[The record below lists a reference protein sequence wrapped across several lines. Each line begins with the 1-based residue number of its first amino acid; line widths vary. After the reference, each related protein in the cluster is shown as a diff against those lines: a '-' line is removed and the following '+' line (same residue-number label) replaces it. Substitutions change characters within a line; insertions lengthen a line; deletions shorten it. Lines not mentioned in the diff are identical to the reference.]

1 MLYFYCLKAK
11 GSVVMNETVLSK
23 RAQKTREKLLETSL
37 DLMKKKGYQSTT
49 VRDIC
54 AQADISVGTFYSYF
68 PSKTDLFFD
77 IYKTADDYFSE
88 TVAARIKGSDAK
100 ERILDFFKYYAK
112 LNIDTGI
119 DLVRVLY
126 NPENSWFIKKR
137 PMHRLLADIAAAGL
151 ARKELI
157 TDKSEQEIVNYLFT
171 LARGCCYNWCIA
183 DGKTDLTEDLQT
195 YISMAL
201 EAF

>member
-1 MLYFYCLKAK
+1 
-11 GSVVMNETVLSK
+11 MNEALLSK
-23 RAQKTREKLLETSL
+23 RAQKTREKLLVTSL
-37 DLMKKKGYQSTT
+37 DLMKRKGYQSTT

-88 TVAARIKGSDAK
+88 TVAARITGSDAK

-137 PMHRLLADIAAAGL
+137 PMHKLLADITADGL
-151 ARKELI
+151 AAKELA
-157 TDKSEQEIVNYLFT
+157 TEHTAEEIVDYLFT
-171 LARGCCYNWCIA
+171 IARGCCYNWCIT
-183 DGKTDLTEDLQT
+183 GGETHLTKGLHDC
-195 YISMAL
+195 ISMAL
-201 EAF
+201 EAY

>member
-1 MLYFYCLKAK
+1 
-11 GSVVMNETVLSK
+11 MNEALLSK
-23 RAQKTREKLLETSL
+23 RAQKTREKLLVTSL
-37 DLMKKKGYQSTT
+37 DLMKRKGYQSTT

-54 AQADISVGTFYSYF
+54 AEADISVGTFYSYF

-77 IYKTADDYFSE
+77 IYKTGDDYFSE
-88 TVAARIKGSDAK
+88 TVAYRIEGSNAK
-100 ERILDFFKYYAK
+100 ERILDFFRYYAK

-137 PMHRLLADIAAAGL
+137 PMHRLLADIIAAGL
-151 ARKELI
+151 ARKELA
-157 TDKSEQEIVNYLFT
+157 TERGENEIVDYLFT
-171 LARGCCYNWCIA
+171 IARGCCYNWCIT
-183 DGKTDLTEDLQT
+183 GGELDLSSELNK

-201 EAF
+201 EAY